1 MADYALKKEK
11 KKSKAPCVVCMVLY
25 LIVALAIC
33 ASYAARGGT
42 AGSLKYKVLIKA
54 ARGLLHG
61 EFFYGLKSLQNI
73 KTGIIMLA
81 QTWYVHV
88 MVIGAMLVAF
98 MGKVEY
104 SFKGVEQGSARWA
117 SDDEKKKFADPEGV
131 PVAKGMYVSFN
142 AGKEINKVKQAA
154 ITNTNKVVI
163 ATSGGGK
170 TEGVIKPDV
179 MQMIGN
185 YFVIDPKGS
194 VYQDCAYLLK
204 KNGYNIRVLNFYDV
218 DLSHHYN
225 PYAYINSELDVINLG
240 SDFMNATKEDGERN
254 DYWTGAA
261 EDFFT
266 SLILYIYK
274 SKDETNKSFE
284 RVVQILTSI
293 DYQDRKLSPVCEY
306 SLLMEKYAIDR
317 ENEGLDEDK
326 VVLNYKGMK
335 GLPQETLGGVV
346 ANLQKR
352 LGLWYTEVVSKFT
365 AEDEMEF
372 DNFTKP
378 NSKEAIFVIYP
389 IGSTTFKPII
399 SMFYQQFISRMK
411 YMASQKCGGSLPV
424 LLNIEADEICQI
436 SKIPTLKDDIATI
449 RSLGMRMTFVC
460 QSLTQ
465 LEAKYEK
472 EAKDIL
478 SNCGIICFFGSRDD
492 KIRKW
497 LCEEQIGYTT
507 FKVENKSYSK
517 NGTNESEQG
526 QRRLLITPDELDILC
541 KENDAYRGRG
551 VFLVGFGRPFKTWKI
566 RADEFHHAEDVY
578 FSWQPEKRERCF
590 TDIEKEFL
598 PVKEA
603 REKRESEAQAEKERA
618 VNTHLGEQFERDYN
632 DADLVSVTDEDFFE
646 EVYGEATVQYVKQD
660 KKEKKKKGA
669 VKVEFDKDALFQEV
683 ASEIEKRD

>member
-88 MVIGAMLVAF
+88 IVIGAMLMAF

-104 SFKGVEQGSARWA
+104 SFKGVEQGSAHWA

-365 AEDEMEF
+365 AEDEMGF

-541 KENDAYRGRG
+541 KEDDDYRGRG

-578 FSWQPEKRERCF
+578 FSWHPEKRERCF

-603 REKRESEAQAEKERA
+603 REKRKSEAQAEKERA

>member
-42 AGSLKYKVLIKA
+42 AGSLKDKVLIKA

-88 MVIGAMLVAF
+88 IVIGAMLMAF

-104 SFKGVEQGSARWA
+104 SFKGVEQGSAHWA

-541 KENDAYRGRG
+541 KEDDDYRGRG

-578 FSWQPEKRERCF
+578 FSWHPEKRERCF

-603 REKRESEAQAEKERA
+603 REKRKSEAQAEKERA

>member
-1 MADYALKKEK
+1 MAEYALKKEK

-25 LIVALAIC
+25 LIVALAVC
-33 ASYAARGGT
+33 TSYAARGGT

>member
-1 MADYALKKEK
+1 MAEYALKKEK

-88 MVIGAMLVAF
+88 IVIGAMLMAF

-104 SFKGVEQGSARWA
+104 SFKGVEQGSAHWA

-541 KENDAYRGRG
+541 KEDDDYRGRG

-578 FSWQPEKRERCF
+578 FSWHPEKRERCF

-603 REKRESEAQAEKERA
+603 REKRKLEAQAEKERA
-618 VNTHLGEQFERDYN
+618 VNTQLGEQFERDYN

-669 VKVEFDKDALFQEV
+669 FLCQKD
-683 ASEIEKRD
+683 SRTKDTRRNSKSK

>member
-42 AGSLKYKVLIKA
+42 AENLKYKVLIKA

-81 QTWYVHV
+81 QMWYVHV
-88 MVIGAMLVAF
+88 IVIGAMLMVF

-104 SFKGVEQGSARWA
+104 SFKGVEQGSAHWA

-541 KENDAYRGRG
+541 KEDDDYRGRG

-578 FSWQPEKRERCF
+578 FSWHPEKRERCF

-603 REKRESEAQAEKERA
+603 REKRKSEAQAEKERA

-669 VKVEFDKDALFQEV
+669 VKVN
-683 ASEIEKRD
+683 

>member
-42 AGSLKYKVLIKA
+42 TENLKYKVLIKA

-81 QTWYVHV
+81 QMWYVHV
-88 MVIGAMLVAF
+88 IVIGAMLMVF

-104 SFKGVEQGSARWA
+104 SFKGVEQGSAHWA

-541 KENDAYRGRG
+541 KEDDDYRGRG

-578 FSWQPEKRERCF
+578 FSWHPEKRERCF

-603 REKRESEAQAEKERA
+603 REKRKSEAQAEKERA

>member
-25 LIVALAIC
+25 LIVALAVC
-33 ASYAARGGT
+33 TSYAARGGT

-88 MVIGAMLVAF
+88 IVVGAMLMAF

-104 SFKGVEQGSARWA
+104 SFKGVEQGSAHWA

-274 SKDETNKSFE
+274 SKYETNKSFE

-541 KENDAYRGRG
+541 KEDDDYRGRG

-578 FSWQPEKRERCF
+578 FSWHPEKRERCF

-603 REKRESEAQAEKERA
+603 REKRKSEAQAEKERA

>member
-25 LIVALAIC
+25 LIVALAVC
-33 ASYAARGGT
+33 TSYAARGGT

-81 QTWYVHV
+81 QMWYVHV
-88 MVIGAMLVAF
+88 IVIGAMLMVF

-104 SFKGVEQGSARWA
+104 SFKGVEQGSAHWA

-541 KENDAYRGRG
+541 KEDDDYRGRG

-578 FSWQPEKRERCF
+578 FSWHPEKRERCF

-603 REKRESEAQAEKERA
+603 REKRKLEAQAEKERA
-618 VNTHLGEQFERDYN
+618 VNTQLGEQFERDYN

>member
-25 LIVALAIC
+25 LIVALAVC
-33 ASYAARGGT
+33 TSYAARGGT

-81 QTWYVHV
+81 QMWYVHV
-88 MVIGAMLVAF
+88 IVIGAMLMVF

-104 SFKGVEQGSARWA
+104 SFKGVEQGSAHWA

-541 KENDAYRGRG
+541 KEDDDYRGRG

-578 FSWQPEKRERCF
+578 FSWHPEKRERCF

-603 REKRESEAQAEKERA
+603 REKRKSEAQAEKERA

>member
-1 MADYALKKEK
+1 MAEYALKKEK

-88 MVIGAMLVAF
+88 IVIGAMLMAF

-104 SFKGVEQGSARWA
+104 SFKGVEQGSAHWA

-541 KENDAYRGRG
+541 KEDDDYRGRG

-578 FSWQPEKRERCF
+578 FSWHPEKRERCF

-603 REKRESEAQAEKERA
+603 REKRKLEAQAEKGRA
-618 VNTHLGEQFERDYN
+618 L
-632 DADLVSVTDEDFFE
+632 LVCHI
-646 EVYGEATVQYVKQD
+646 QYR
-660 KKEKKKKGA
+660 
-669 VKVEFDKDALFQEV
+669 QELKT
-683 ASEIEKRD
+683 SEMFLTRLIKLKMNFSELHCL

>member
-42 AGSLKYKVLIKA
+42 AENLKYKVLIKA

-81 QTWYVHV
+81 QMWYVHV
-88 MVIGAMLVAF
+88 IVIGAMLMVF

-104 SFKGVEQGSARWA
+104 SFKGVEQGSAHWA

-541 KENDAYRGRG
+541 KEDDDYRGRG

-578 FSWQPEKRERCF
+578 FSWHPEKRERCF

-603 REKRESEAQAEKERA
+603 REKRKSEAQAEKERA

>member
-25 LIVALAIC
+25 LIVALAVC
-33 ASYAARGGT
+33 TSYAARGGT

-81 QTWYVHV
+81 QMWYVHV
-88 MVIGAMLVAF
+88 IVIGAMLMVF

-104 SFKGVEQGSARWA
+104 SFKGVEQGSAHWA

-541 KENDAYRGRG
+541 KEDDDYRGRG

-578 FSWQPEKRERCF
+578 FSWHPEKRERCF

-603 REKRESEAQAEKERA
+603 REKRKLEAQAEKERT
-618 VNTHLGEQFERDYN
+618 VNTQLGEQFERDYN

>member
-42 AGSLKYKVLIKA
+42 AGTLKYKVLIKA

-104 SFKGVEQGSARWA
+104 SFKGVEQGSAHWA

-317 ENEGLDEDK
+317 ENEGFDEDK

-507 FKVENKSYSK
+507 FKVGNKSYSK

-541 KENDAYRGRG
+541 KEDDDYRGRG
-551 VFLVGFGRPFKTWKI
+551 VFLIGFGRPFKTWKI

-578 FSWQPEKRERCF
+578 FSWRPDKRERCF

-603 REKRESEAQAEKERA
+603 REKRKAEEQAEKERA
-618 VNTHLGEQFERDYN
+618 VNTQLGEQFERDYD

>member
-1 MADYALKKEK
+1 
-11 KKSKAPCVVCMVLY
+11 
-25 LIVALAIC
+25 
-33 ASYAARGGT
+33 
-42 AGSLKYKVLIKA
+42 
-54 ARGLLHG
+54 
-61 EFFYGLKSLQNI
+61 
-73 KTGIIMLA
+73 
-81 QTWYVHV
+81 
-88 MVIGAMLVAF
+88 

-104 SFKGVEQGSARWA
+104 SFKGVEQGSAHWA

-541 KENDAYRGRG
+541 KEDDDYRGRG

-578 FSWQPEKRERCF
+578 FSWHPEKRERCF

-603 REKRESEAQAEKERA
+603 REKRKSEAQAEKERA

>member
-42 AGSLKYKVLIKA
+42 AGTLKYKVLIKA

-88 MVIGAMLVAF
+88 IVIGAMLVAF

-142 AGKEINKVKQAA
+142 AGKKINKVKQAA

-317 ENEGLDEDK
+317 ENEDLDEDK

-541 KENDAYRGRG
+541 KEDDDYRGRG

-578 FSWQPEKRERCF
+578 FSWRPEKRERCF

-603 REKRESEAQAEKERA
+603 REKRKLEAQAEKERT
-618 VNTHLGEQFERDYN
+618 VNTQLGEQFERDYN

>member
-11 KKSKAPCVVCMVLY
+11 KKNKAPCVVCMVLY

-42 AGSLKYKVLIKA
+42 AENLKYKVLIKA

-81 QTWYVHV
+81 QMWYVHV
-88 MVIGAMLVAF
+88 IVIGAMLMVF

-104 SFKGVEQGSARWA
+104 SFKGVEQGSAHWA

-541 KENDAYRGRG
+541 KEDDDYRGRG

-578 FSWQPEKRERCF
+578 FSWHPEKRERCF

-603 REKRESEAQAEKERA
+603 REKRKSEAQAEKERA

>member
-88 MVIGAMLVAF
+88 IVIGAMLMAF
-98 MGKVEY
+98 MGKVKY
-104 SFKGVEQGSARWA
+104 SFKGVEQGSAHWA

-541 KENDAYRGRG
+541 KEDDDYRGRG

-578 FSWQPEKRERCF
+578 FSWHPEKRERCF

-603 REKRESEAQAEKERA
+603 REKRKSEAQAEKERA

-646 EVYGEATVQYVKQD
+646 EVYGEVTVQYVKQD

>member
-25 LIVALAIC
+25 LIVALAVC
-33 ASYAARGGT
+33 TSYAARGGT

-88 MVIGAMLVAF
+88 IVVGAMLVAF

-104 SFKGVEQGSARWA
+104 AFKGVEQGSAHWA

-131 PVAKGMYVSFN
+131 PVAKGIYVSLK
-142 AGKEINKVKQAA
+142 AGKKIDKVKQAA
-154 ITNTNKVVI
+154 VANTNKVVI
-163 ATSGGGK
+163 ATTGAGK

-179 MQMIGN
+179 MQMLGN
-185 YFVIDPKGS
+185 YFIIDPKGS

-204 KNGYNIRVLNFYDV
+204 KYGYNVRVLNFYNV
-218 DLSHHYN
+218 ELSYHYN
-225 PYAYINSELDVINLG
+225 PYAYINSELDVLNLG
-240 SDFMNATKEDGERN
+240 ADFMNATKEDGEKN

-424 LLNIEADEICQI
+424 MLNIEADEICNI

-449 RSLGMRMTFVC
+449 RSMNIRMTFVI

-465 LEAKYEK
+465 LQAKYDK
-472 EAKDIL
+472 EAEDIL
-478 SNCGIICFFGSRDD
+478 SNCGIVCFFGSRDN
-492 KIRKW
+492 KIR
-497 LCEEQIGYTT
+497 
-507 FKVENKSYSK
+507 NKNSK
-517 NGTNESEQG
+517 NGYRTIFVNDEVQTMLTDYTG
-526 QRRLLITPDELDILC
+526 QEATRSSKYYEETYRRIRKLGGIPTAIVQNISTFSKSTVGNAMMDNASMTILC
-541 KENDAYRGRG
+541 QQGEA
-551 VFLVGFGRPFKTWKI
+551 
-566 RADEFHHAEDVY
+566 
-578 FSWQPEKRERCF
+578 
-590 TDIEKEFL
+590 DIE
-598 PVKEA
+598 VAAA
-603 REKRESEAQAEKERA
+603 RFKLTPEETKWVSSGVLGTGIIKVGQKKVMYDMRIPRKVRA
-618 VNTHLGEQFERDYN
+618 NS
-632 DADLVSVTDEDFFE
+632 LVYELCATDPS
-646 EVYGEATVQYVKQD
+646 K
-660 KKEKKKKGA
+660 
-669 VKVEFDKDALFQEV
+669 
-683 ASEIEKRD
+683 

>member
-81 QTWYVHV
+81 QMWYVHV
-88 MVIGAMLVAF
+88 IVIGAMLMVF

-104 SFKGVEQGSARWA
+104 SFKGVEQGSAHWA

-541 KENDAYRGRG
+541 KEDDDYRGRG

-578 FSWQPEKRERCF
+578 FSWHPEKRERCF

-603 REKRESEAQAEKERA
+603 REKRKSEAQAEKERA

>member
-1 MADYALKKEK
+1 MAEYALKKEK

-25 LIVALAIC
+25 LIIALAVC

-42 AGSLKYKVLIKA
+42 AGSLRYKVLIKA

-88 MVIGAMLVAF
+88 IVIGAMLMAF

-104 SFKGVEQGSARWA
+104 SFKGVEQGSAHWA

-541 KENDAYRGRG
+541 KEDDDYRGRG

-578 FSWQPEKRERCF
+578 FSWHPEKRERCF

-603 REKRESEAQAEKERA
+603 REKRKLEAQAEKERA
-618 VNTHLGEQFERDYN
+618 VNTQLGEQFERDYN
-632 DADLVSVTDEDFFE
+632 DANLVSVTDEDFFE

>member
-88 MVIGAMLVAF
+88 IVIGAMLMAF

-104 SFKGVEQGSARWA
+104 SFKGVEQGSAHWA

-306 SLLMEKYAIDR
+306 SLLMEKYATDR

-541 KENDAYRGRG
+541 KEDDDYRGRG

-578 FSWQPEKRERCF
+578 FSWHPEKRERCF

-598 PVKEA
+598 PVQEA
-603 REKRESEAQAEKERA
+603 REKRKSEAQAEKERA

>member
-1 MADYALKKEK
+1 
-11 KKSKAPCVVCMVLY
+11 
-25 LIVALAIC
+25 
-33 ASYAARGGT
+33 
-42 AGSLKYKVLIKA
+42 
-54 ARGLLHG
+54 
-61 EFFYGLKSLQNI
+61 
-73 KTGIIMLA
+73 ML
-81 QTWYVHV
+81 
-88 MVIGAMLVAF
+88 MAF

-104 SFKGVEQGSARWA
+104 SFKGVEQGSAHWA

-541 KENDAYRGRG
+541 KEDDDYRGRG

-578 FSWQPEKRERCF
+578 FSWHPEKRERCF

-603 REKRESEAQAEKERA
+603 REKRKLEAQAEKERA
-618 VNTHLGEQFERDYN
+618 VNTQLGEQFERDYN

>member
-25 LIVALAIC
+25 LIVALAVC
-33 ASYAARGGT
+33 TSYAARGGT
-42 AGSLKYKVLIKA
+42 AGSMKYKVLIKA

-81 QTWYVHV
+81 QMWYVHV
-88 MVIGAMLVAF
+88 IVIGAMLMVF

-104 SFKGVEQGSARWA
+104 SFKGVEQGSAHWA

-541 KENDAYRGRG
+541 KEDDDYRGRG

-578 FSWQPEKRERCF
+578 FSWHPEKRERCF

-603 REKRESEAQAEKERA
+603 REKRKSEAQAEKERA

>member
-88 MVIGAMLVAF
+88 IVIGAMLMAF

-104 SFKGVEQGSARWA
+104 SFKGVEQGSAHWA

-293 DYQDRKLSPVCEY
+293 DYQDRKLSPDCEY

-541 KENDAYRGRG
+541 KEDDDYRGRG

-578 FSWQPEKRERCF
+578 FSWHPEKRERCF

-603 REKRESEAQAEKERA
+603 REKRKSEAQAEKERA
-618 VNTHLGEQFERDYN
+618 VNTHIGEQFERDYN

>member
-1 MADYALKKEK
+1 M
-11 KKSKAPCVVCMVLY
+11 
-25 LIVALAIC
+25 
-33 ASYAARGGT
+33 
-42 AGSLKYKVLIKA
+42 
-54 ARGLLHG
+54 
-61 EFFYGLKSLQNI
+61 
-73 KTGIIMLA
+73 
-81 QTWYVHV
+81 
-88 MVIGAMLVAF
+88 
-98 MGKVEY
+98 
-104 SFKGVEQGSARWA
+104 
-117 SDDEKKKFADPEGV
+117 
-131 PVAKGMYVSFN
+131 
-142 AGKEINKVKQAA
+142 
-154 ITNTNKVVI
+154 
-163 ATSGGGK
+163 
-170 TEGVIKPDV
+170 
-179 MQMIGN
+179 
-185 YFVIDPKGS
+185 
-194 VYQDCAYLLK
+194 
-204 KNGYNIRVLNFYDV
+204 LNFYDV

-541 KENDAYRGRG
+541 KEDDYRGRG

-578 FSWQPEKRERCF
+578 FSWHPEKRERCF

-603 REKRESEAQAEKERA
+603 REKRKSEAQAEKERA

>member
-88 MVIGAMLVAF
+88 IVIGAMLMAF

-104 SFKGVEQGSARWA
+104 SFKGVEQGSAHWA

-306 SLLMEKYAIDR
+306 SLLMGKYAIDR

-541 KENDAYRGRG
+541 KEDDDYRGRG

-578 FSWQPEKRERCF
+578 FSWHPEKRERCF

-603 REKRESEAQAEKERA
+603 REKRKSEAQAEKERA

>member
-1 MADYALKKEK
+1 
-11 KKSKAPCVVCMVLY
+11 
-25 LIVALAIC
+25 
-33 ASYAARGGT
+33 
-42 AGSLKYKVLIKA
+42 
-54 ARGLLHG
+54 
-61 EFFYGLKSLQNI
+61 
-73 KTGIIMLA
+73 MLA

-88 MVIGAMLVAF
+88 IVIGAMLMAF

-104 SFKGVEQGSARWA
+104 SFKGVEQGSAHWA

-541 KENDAYRGRG
+541 KEDDDYRGRG

-578 FSWQPEKRERCF
+578 FSWHPEKRERCF

-603 REKRESEAQAEKERA
+603 REKRKSEAQAEKERA

>member
-81 QTWYVHV
+81 QMWYVHV
-88 MVIGAMLVAF
+88 IVIGAMLMVF

-104 SFKGVEQGSARWA
+104 SFKGVEQGSAHWA

-541 KENDAYRGRG
+541 KEDDDYRGRG

-578 FSWQPEKRERCF
+578 FSWHPEKRERCF

-603 REKRESEAQAEKERA
+603 REKRKLEAQAEKERT
-618 VNTHLGEQFERDYN
+618 VNTQLGEQFERDYN

>member
-25 LIVALAIC
+25 LIVALAVC
-33 ASYAARGGT
+33 TSYAARGGT
-42 AGSLKYKVLIKA
+42 AGSMKYKVLIKA

-88 MVIGAMLVAF
+88 IVIGAMLMAF

-104 SFKGVEQGSARWA
+104 SFKGVEQGSAHWA

-541 KENDAYRGRG
+541 KEDDDYRGRG

-578 FSWQPEKRERCF
+578 FSWHPEKRERCF

-603 REKRESEAQAEKERA
+603 REKRKSEAQAEKERA

>member
-25 LIVALAIC
+25 LIVALAVC
-33 ASYAARGGT
+33 TSYAARGGT

-365 AEDEMEF
+365 SEDEMEF

-541 KENDAYRGRG
+541 KEDDDYRGRG
-551 VFLVGFGRPFKTWKI
+551 VFLIGFGRPFKTWKI

-578 FSWQPEKRERCF
+578 FSWRPDKRERCF

-598 PVKEA
+598 PVKET
-603 REKRESEAQAEKERA
+603 REKRKAEEQAEKERA
-618 VNTHLGEQFERDYN
+618 VNTQLGEQFERDYD

>member
-1 MADYALKKEK
+1 
-11 KKSKAPCVVCMVLY
+11 
-25 LIVALAIC
+25 
-33 ASYAARGGT
+33 
-42 AGSLKYKVLIKA
+42 
-54 ARGLLHG
+54 
-61 EFFYGLKSLQNI
+61 
-73 KTGIIMLA
+73 ML
-81 QTWYVHV
+81 
-88 MVIGAMLVAF
+88 MAF

-104 SFKGVEQGSARWA
+104 SFKGVEQGSAHWA

-541 KENDAYRGRG
+541 KEDDDYRGRG

-578 FSWQPEKRERCF
+578 FSWHPEKRERCF

-603 REKRESEAQAEKERA
+603 REKRKSEAQAEKERA

>member
-1 MADYALKKEK
+1 MAEYALKKEK

-25 LIVALAIC
+25 LIVALAVC

-88 MVIGAMLVAF
+88 IVIGAMLMAF

-104 SFKGVEQGSARWA
+104 SFKGVEQGSAHWA

-240 SDFMNATKEDGERN
+240 SDFINATKEDGERN

-541 KENDAYRGRG
+541 KEDDDYRGRG

-578 FSWQPEKRERCF
+578 FSWHPEKRERCF

-603 REKRESEAQAEKERA
+603 REKRKSEAQAEKERA
-618 VNTHLGEQFERDYN
+618 VNTHLAEQFERDYN
-632 DADLVSVTDEDFFE
+632 DADFFE

>member
-1 MADYALKKEK
+1 MAEYALKKEK
-11 KKSKAPCVVCMVLY
+11 KKSKAPGVVCMVLY

-88 MVIGAMLVAF
+88 IVIGAMLMAF

-104 SFKGVEQGSARWA
+104 SFKGVEQGSAHWA

-541 KENDAYRGRG
+541 KEDDDYRGRG

-578 FSWQPEKRERCF
+578 FSWHPEKRERCF

-603 REKRESEAQAEKERA
+603 REKRKLEAQAEKERA
-618 VNTHLGEQFERDYN
+618 VNTQLGEQFERDYN

>member
-1 MADYALKKEK
+1 MAEYALKKEK

-88 MVIGAMLVAF
+88 IVIGAMLMAF

-104 SFKGVEQGSARWA
+104 SFKGVEQGSAHWA

-306 SLLMEKYAIDR
+306 SLLMGKYAIDR

-541 KENDAYRGRG
+541 KEDDDYRGRG

-578 FSWQPEKRERCF
+578 FSWHPEKRERCF

-603 REKRESEAQAEKERA
+603 REKRKLEAQAEKERA
-618 VNTHLGEQFERDYN
+618 VNTQLGEQFERDYN

>member
-88 MVIGAMLVAF
+88 IVIGAMLMAF

-104 SFKGVEQGSARWA
+104 SFKGVEQGSAHWA

-541 KENDAYRGRG
+541 KEDDDYRGRG

-578 FSWQPEKRERCF
+578 FSWHPEKRERCF

-603 REKRESEAQAEKERA
+603 REKRKSEAQAEKERA

-646 EVYGEATVQYVKQD
+646 EVYVEATVQYVKQD

>member
-42 AGSLKYKVLIKA
+42 AENLKYKVLIKA

-81 QTWYVHV
+81 QMWYVHV
-88 MVIGAMLVAF
+88 IVIGAMLMVF

-104 SFKGVEQGSARWA
+104 SFKGVEQGSAHWA

-284 RVVQILTSI
+284 RVVQIITSI

-541 KENDAYRGRG
+541 KEDDDYRGRG

-578 FSWQPEKRERCF
+578 FSWHPEKRERCF

-603 REKRESEAQAEKERA
+603 REKRKSEAQAEKERA